1 MIRRVPAAATAFL
14 LILLALAGIAPA
26 QERDWNRFRISLGT
40 FIVDYDTTVRVDS
53 PSGRTTINLEDDL
66 GLDSDHTETVISA
79 RYRFARR
86 HSIGLGYLNFDRA
99 SRRFLEQDVQFGD
112 DLFTVGLNVETSF
125 EFDLL
130 NFDYR
135 YALIQKPNFDFSFS
149 IGINMVDIDLGLRAE
164 LQPGPGVIEE
174 REEEVY
180 PVPSFGLGVSHRV
193 AHDWAFRSS
202 FGYFAYSTD
211 DWEADLFFVDVHIE
225 YFPWKNFGFGLGY
238 NYFAVGYD
246 EEGDDPLD
254 ISYEYDG
261 IFLRALFEF

>member
-1 MIRRVPAAATAFL
+1 MMLRRLPAAATAFL

-40 FIVDYDTTVRVDS
+40 FIVDFDTTVRVDS
-53 PSGRTTINLEDDL
+53 PSGRTPINLEDDL

-99 SRRFLEQDVQFGD
+99 SRRLLEQDVPFGD

-149 IGINMVDIDLGLRAE
+149 IGINMERATMVMM
-164 LQPGPGVIEE
+164 LPVAFMPRQRACHGIAPPVAPRISSILPGRILP
-174 REEEVY
+174 
-180 PVPSFGLGVSHRV
+180 
-193 AHDWAFRSS
+193 
-202 FGYFAYSTD
+202 D
-211 DWEADLFFVDVHIE
+211 DV
-225 YFPWKNFGFGLGY
+225 
-238 NYFAVGYD
+238 
-246 EEGDDPLD
+246 
-254 ISYEYDG
+254 
-261 IFLRALFEF
+261 